1 MNNVTQINMND
12 NEMPRILEI
21 KYLPEQIDLS
31 VFLSEQKTEDE
42 NYNLQRQSLSA
53 EEIFKIFFQSFTLFK
68 R

>member
-1 MNNVTQINMND
+1 MNNVTQIKMND

-53 EEIFKIFFQSFTLFK
+53 EEIFDFFLVFYPL
-68 R
+68 

>member
-1 MNNVTQINMND
+1 MNNVTQIKMNV
-12 NEMPRILEI
+12 NEMSRILEI

-31 VFLSEQKTEDE
+31 VFLSKQKTEDE
-42 NYNLQRQSLSA
+42 NYNLQRRSLSA